1 MYYKIQKSLG
11 RVSALLTDV
20 IPQDGVC
27 IEFKNFSQYEAS
39 IVIYQYGKPN
49 DLHINGYTFPCVYN
63 HIKKSQGSDIYG
75 GGHAHVIDFEFI
87 DPNGVIQQ
95 ITSKTIYGGKES
107 LAVEYFYSLLYNIS
121 CCENIGQYELL
132 YECIID
138 NKLFSL
144 NKTRNAAI
152 KVLDFIESFAL
163 HLKDIKDKEFL
174 EGLKQKMDIKFNEAK
189 AIIADSDSP
198 L

>member
-1 MYYKIQKSLG
+1 
-11 RVSALLTDV
+11 
-20 IPQDGVC
+20 
-27 IEFKNFSQYEAS
+27 
-39 IVIYQYGKPN
+39 
-49 DLHINGYTFPCVYN
+49 
-63 HIKKSQGSDIYG
+63 
-75 GGHAHVIDFEFI
+75 VIDFEFI